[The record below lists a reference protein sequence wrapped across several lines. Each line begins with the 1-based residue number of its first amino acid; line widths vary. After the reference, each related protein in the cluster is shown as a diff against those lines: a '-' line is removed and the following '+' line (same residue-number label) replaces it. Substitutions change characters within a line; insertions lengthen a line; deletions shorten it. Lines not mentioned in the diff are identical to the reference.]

1 MMNSETVLSL
11 VYRQIR
17 NCGDRIAV
25 IAEDETV
32 TYRELWARALA
43 VANYLSPLV
52 TQGQVIGVLT
62 TRSVDMLAAI
72 LGIWQAGCAYLP
84 LDANDPPDRYLRILE
99 IAGCGIVLT
108 HPELMGSPG
117 GLGSKYARRTVPDF
131 VDLRRLLTFGT
142 IVNTMPLQ
150 LAGDHLAYV
159 MFTSGSSGT
168 PKGVEVEHH
177 SLVSFLCAIREL
189 IGFSESDCFLAVTT
203 IGFDIS
209 IAELFIPLITGGTVL
224 LRDQD
229 LLQSPERLATTMR
242 EHKVTVFQAV
252 ATIWSLLVAEHTQL
266 PKLRVAM
273 TTGEAISNELAS
285 QIIPLAEEVWNM
297 YGPTEA
303 TVYATAC
310 RLTPDLLGEGYEPG
324 LSAPIGRPLNNAHC
338 VILDPEGQPVAQDE
352 IGELLIAGAA
362 VARGYRHDPELNAR
376 AFVQLAG
383 VGRAYRTGDIAAW
396 RNDGEL
402 LYFGRIDDQFKVR
415 GLRVEPGEVRAAL
428 LAHPDVFEAAVT
440 WFTKSNNTRAVVAVV
455 VAARGSNADREEL
468 QAWLSS
474 RLRPQMIPEHLQFL
488 PELPRLPNN
497 KIDYGRI
504 RQEAL
509 ISRAVAQQAVL
520 PREPTPTEAKL
531 ITIWQDTLEI
541 SPVSNSDHFLGIG
554 GDSLGAMRVLARVER
569 DFGVSVS
576 IGKFF
581 EHLQLEQLARLI
593 DSEGT
598 QSSLPNFIFP
608 LHQEANE
615 RPLYFSDADLRM
627 ASRGRWTI
635 PCPLYGIV
643 HWAQESQFLNA
654 RSVAD
659 LARTHVVAIRQ
670 LQAFGPYRLGGQ
682 GFGGIVALEIA
693 RQLESQGEQVEFLF
707 LLNPK
712 KPGTVDPDNK
722 LPAEPTPPS
731 LLRKLGNW
739 LRRSRLYN
747 WINYQLHHI
756 GRARNDNPAAAS
768 ALPRSHWT
776 AFWGKERRL
785 RTTYVARPCSAAV
798 LAFFTEPGSAYQAW
812 SRLLRQGG
820 RCQLLPAGEDD
831 IYSDTC
837 RALWIRALQEKL
849 ALCRSFQSTG
859 AMNDLYTRQA
869 AVSDNK

>member
-1 MMNSETVLSL
+1 MNSENVLSL
-11 VYRQIR
+11 VCQQVR
-17 NCGDRIAV
+17 NCGSRIAV

-32 TYRELWARALA
+32 SYLDLWTRALA

-62 TRSVDMLAAI
+62 TRSVDMLAAM

-84 LDANDPPDRYLRILE
+84 LDANDPPERYLRILE

-108 HPELMGSPG
+108 HPELMASPG
-117 GLGSKYARRTVPDF
+117 SLASKNAHRTVPDF
-131 VDLRRLLTFGT
+131 VDLRRLASFGT

-177 SLVSFLCAIREL
+177 SLVSFLCAFRDL

-203 IGFDIS
+203 IGFDVS
-209 IAELFIPLITGGTVL
+209 IPELFIPLITGGTVL

-229 LLQSPERLATTMR
+229 LLQSPERLATTIR
-242 EHKVTVFQAV
+242 EHEVTVFQAV
-252 ATIWSLLVAEHTQL
+252 ATIWSLLVAEHTNL
-266 PKLRVAM
+266 PRLRVAM
-273 TTGEAISNELAS
+273 NMGEAISNELAA
-285 QIIPLAEEVWNM
+285 QLIPLADEVWNM

-303 TVYATAC
+303 TVYASAC
-310 RLTPDLLGEGYEPG
+310 RITLDVLGEGYEPG
-324 LSAPIGRPLNNAHC
+324 LSAPIGRQLSNAYC
-338 VILDPEGQPVAQDE
+338 VILDPAGKPVAQDE
-352 IGELLIAGAA
+352 NGELYIAGAA
-362 VARGYRHDPELNAR
+362 VARGYRHAPELNAR

-383 VGRAYRTGDIAAW
+383 VGRAYRTGDIAA
-396 RNDGEL
+396 RRKDGEL

-428 LAHPDVFEAAVT
+428 LAHPGVLEAAVT
-440 WFTKSNNTRAVVAVV
+440 WYTKPNNTRAVVAVV
-455 VAARGSNADREEL
+455 VAARGCNSDQEEL
-468 QAWLSS
+468 RIWLSS
-474 RLRPQMIPEHLQFL
+474 RLRPQMIPEHLLFL
-488 PELPRLPNN
+488 PELPRLPNK

-509 ISRAVAQQAVL
+509 ISRVVAQPAAT
-520 PREPTPTEAKL
+520 PREPTPTESKL
-531 ITIWQDTLEI
+531 ITIWQDILGVL
-541 SPVSNSDHFLGIG
+541 PVFTVDHFLGIG

-569 DFGVSVS
+569 DFGVLIA

-598 QSSLPNFIFP
+598 LSSLPNFVFP

-615 RPLYFSDADLRM
+615 HPLFFSDADLRM

-635 PCPLYGIV
+635 PCPLYGIAY
-643 HWAQESQFLNA
+643 WAQESQFLNA
-654 RSVAD
+654 RSIAD

-670 LQAFGPYRLGGQ
+670 LQAYGPYRLGGQ
-682 GFGGIVALEIA
+682 GFGGIAALEIA
-693 RQLESQGEQVEFLF
+693 RQLEAQGEQVEFLF
-707 LLNPK
+707 LLNPR
-712 KPGTVDPDNK
+712 KPGAIDPDNK
-722 LPAEPTPPS
+722 LPAQPTPPS

-739 LRRSRLYN
+739 LRRNRLYN
-747 WINYQLHHI
+747 WINYQAHHI
-756 GRARNDNPAAAS
+756 GRVRNDNPAAAS
-768 ALPRSHWT
+768 TLPRSHWP
-776 AFWGKERRL
+776 AFWGKERSL

-798 LAFFTEPGSAYQAW
+798 LAFFTEPGPTYHSWAQ
-812 SRLLRQGG
+812 LLGQGG
-820 RCQLLPAGEDD
+820 RCQLLPPGEND

-837 RALWIRALQEKL
+837 RALWTRALQEKL
-849 ALCRSFQSTG
+849 ALCRSFQSIG
-859 AMNDLYTRQA
+859 ATNELR
-869 AVSDNK
+869 